1 MPGMN
6 EDKGAEPIIGLD
18 HVALG
23 VPDVELFIG
32 HLTGTFGMEVV
43 RRGEH
48 HETGRPIAFV
58 KDAKGSKLELIEA
71 DVEAPTFL
79 HAAFAVPDAEAAH
92 ESLLSSGFSS
102 SGDLVRLEAAKANT
116 AFEKSPEGLEV
127 QVVAF
132 DEEA

>member
-1 MPGMN
+1 MTT
-6 EDKGAEPIIGLD
+6 EPVHDLD

-23 VPDVELFIG
+23 VPDVELFVER
-32 HLTGTFGMEVV
+32 LTGTFGMEVV
-43 RRGEH
+43 RRGKH

-58 KDAKGSKLELIEA
+58 KDAKGSKIELIEA

-79 HAAFAVPDAEAAH
+79 HAAFSVPDAGNAH

-102 SGDLVRLEAAKANT
+102 SGDPVRLEAAKADT

-127 QVVAF
+127 QVIAY
-132 DEEA
+132 D